1 MKLPSL
7 KRTIF
12 NAFRLLTRRVVLRI
26 IRFTTKL
33 VELLHSLIVSLLMV
47 MVQWQH
53 LVVTIPM
60 ASLQGMLIKTHME
73 IMIPMANLEGM
84 LIKIHMVKAVV
95 LTTSVQEPQTL
106 NVIHP
111 HALFHLNPAKTEL
124 KEFAKS

>member
-53 LVVTIPM
+53 LVVTIPT
-60 ASLQGMLIKTHME
+60 AS
-73 IMIPMANLEGM
+73 LEGM

-95 LTTSVQEPQTL
+95 LTTSVQEPRTL